1 MSKVLGVKHKTIN
14 IMKAKVFWPNG
25 HISIMMAYFNEA
37 LETFKHR
44 VLKAYGSYDVS
55 IMLCSSGNEGYYIK

>member
-1 MSKVLGVKHKTIN
+1 
-14 IMKAKVFWPNG
+14 MKAKVFWPNG

-44 VLKAYGSYDVS
+44 VLKAYESYDVS